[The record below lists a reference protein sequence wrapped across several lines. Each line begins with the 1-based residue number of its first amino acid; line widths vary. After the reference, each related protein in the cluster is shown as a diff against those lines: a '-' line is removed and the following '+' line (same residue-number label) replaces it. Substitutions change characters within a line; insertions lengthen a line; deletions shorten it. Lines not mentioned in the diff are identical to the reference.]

1 RTHSKSVHVPWA
13 SPDIPFSCLLR
24 ICSADIDSS
33 PLPPRLPSQLPP
45 PHPSPLISHRT
56 RPSPSFTPTPALSTM
71 SARNSAYDGQW
82 NPRVNAYILPP
93 LIGLP
98 FHEMVKNGEGLRHA
112 GIPKYYPLIVTHAVF
127 MSLPFLFLIPAAIFS
142 ARFKKHENPRKAIQ
156 LHFILNT
163 VSAVFLTIGFLA
175 GWFAVNKGEWGG
187 NPHHIIG
194 TTVYGGV
201 LVQGVFGVFL
211 KARETNKL
219 RKLGQVGFKSMLH
232 MWFGRALWL
241 LGLAQIPLGLYLYGS
256 PLVFFIIYSALTFL
270 LFLIYFIFEYVSNRR
285 TTKYQMA
292 PGHPPVGSV
301 RGGEGRTSDGSSRS
315 HHGRSNSHSRIN
327 YTEMTETTHPAT
339 VSTMTP
345 GTFDSRT
352 SYDGQEGTE
361 FLSSHDGVGGF
372 GDGRNNHTAMP
383 TTPKLSRFNRISQSI
398 EKRFRRR
405 GSSVDGAVIGGATPI
420 SIDASTRPPTGST
433 ANRHSGIGG
442 LHAPPNNNRLP
453 PIRIAPVG
461 ALDQHAFNN
470 HTFRRGDGRGSGPN
484 DPLKDT
490 SPQRAEF
497 PGQTTTT
504 TTGTFTTNPSTS
516 AVSPVSPVSS
526 GIVQM
531 PPMPHPQSDVSTLS
545 SDRPG
550 AKYAGGHLFSP
561 LLPPIK
567 GPQKQQDVAMPPSP
581 FGDTYFSDEG
591 PASPQLPPQKGQQ
604 YPPLLPSKPPRA
616 PLPIPPEAQ
625 QAAGAAGASRRS
637 RSHNRS
643 HDRVPSDTSTQPDA
657 VIRIPLSRNSDTINI
672 PAGQLIRNNLPPG
685 EQPQVSVQVKVDR
698 VGRSVTVRRLPEDEA
713 AIVRQNRQRQRAARA
728 EERERAIEQE
738 ISAKRR
744 SLALGGGGAGV
755 SEVSGETGVT
765 TVSSGTLPNVLP
777 LSLPP
782 AGRSGTAARTGSSP
796 QRVSLPPPP
805 SPHHT
810 AYTDESSEDDYTSDE
825 RGYATKQ
832 QAGGASVVGSRVSGA
847 GRESVVSAAPTDDA
861 EAEEKIRERRRK
873 KRREERKEGGLTS
886 AELKGAGG
894 TYYGGG
900 MGDGGVGLGGSGS
913 GSGAGAGGSL
923 AKGMEWS

>member
-1 RTHSKSVHVPWA
+1 
-13 SPDIPFSCLLR
+13 
-24 ICSADIDSS
+24 
-33 PLPPRLPSQLPP
+33 
-45 PHPSPLISHRT
+45 
-56 RPSPSFTPTPALSTM
+56 M
-71 SARNSAYDGQW
+71 SGRDSAYDGQW

-112 GIPKYYPLIVTHAVF
+112 NIPKYYPLIVTHAVF
-127 MSLPFLFLIPAAIFS
+127 MSVPFLFLIPAAIFS

-163 VSAVFLTIGFLA
+163 VSAVFLTIGFLT

-194 TTVYGGV
+194 TTLYGGV
-201 LVQGVFGVFL
+201 LVQGGFGVFL
-211 KARETNKL
+211 RATEANKL

-232 MWFGRALWL
+232 MWFGRGLWL

-270 LFLIYFIFEYVSNRR
+270 LFLFYFIFEYVSNWR
-285 TTKYQMA
+285 TAKYQMA
-292 PGHPPVGSV
+292 PGHPPVSSV
-301 RGGEGRTSDGSSRS
+301 RGGEGRTSDSSPRY
-315 HHGRSNSHSRIN
+315 HHGRSNSHSGIS
-327 YTEMTETTHPAT
+327 YTEMTETTHPAPT
-339 VSTMTP
+339 TTITP
-345 GTFDSRT
+345 GTFDSRA

-361 FLSSHDGVGGF
+361 FLSAHDGEGGF
-372 GDGRNNHTAMP
+372 GGGRNNHAAMP
-383 TTPKLSRFNRISQSI
+383 TTPKMGRLNRLSQSLGN
-398 EKRFRRR
+398 RFRRGVSNLEGR
-405 GSSVDGAVIGGATPI
+405 TIGGTTPI
-420 SIDASTRPPTGST
+420 SIDASTRPSTG
-433 ANRHSGIGG
+433 NRNSGIGG
-442 LHAPPNNNRLP
+442 LHAPPNNTRLP
-453 PIRIAPVG
+453 PIGGPIAPMGV
-461 ALDQHAFNN
+461 LDQHAFNN
-470 HTFRRGDGRGSGPN
+470 HTYRRRDGRESGPN
-484 DPLKDT
+484 DPLKDA
-490 SPQRAEF
+490 SSQRVEI
-497 PGQTTTT
+497 PGQTTT

-531 PPMPHPQSDVSTLS
+531 PPMPRPQSDVSTLS

-567 GPQKQQDVAMPPSP
+567 APHKQQDVAMPSSP
-581 FGDTYFSDEG
+581 FGDTYLSDEG
-591 PASPQLPPQKGQQ
+591 PASPPPPHQPPKGPK
-604 YPPLLPSKPPRA
+604 YPPLLPSQPPRV
-616 PLPIPPEAQ
+616 PLPIPPGPQ
-625 QAAGAAGASRRS
+625 QAATGAATAPRRS

-685 EQPQVSVQVKVDR
+685 EQPQVSVQVKLDR

-713 AIVRQNRQRQRAARA
+713 AIVRQNRQRERAARA
-728 EERERAIEQE
+728 EERERAIEQG

-744 SLALGGGGAGV
+744 SLALGGNGSGGGGGGAGV
-755 SEVSGETGVT
+755 SEVSGAT

-777 LSLPP
+777 PPPPP
-782 AGRSGTAARTGSSP
+782 AGRSGPAASTARTGSSP
-796 QRVSLPPPP
+796 HRVSLPPPP
-805 SPHHT
+805 SPHHD

-825 RGYATKQ
+825 REYATRP
-832 QAGGASVVGSRVSGA
+832 QAGAGASVVDSRVSGA

-894 TYYGGG
+894 TYYGRGVGEGG
-900 MGDGGVGLGGSGS
+900 AGLGGSGG
-913 GSGAGAGGSL
+913 GSGAGTGGSL
-923 AKGMEWS
+923 ARGMEWS